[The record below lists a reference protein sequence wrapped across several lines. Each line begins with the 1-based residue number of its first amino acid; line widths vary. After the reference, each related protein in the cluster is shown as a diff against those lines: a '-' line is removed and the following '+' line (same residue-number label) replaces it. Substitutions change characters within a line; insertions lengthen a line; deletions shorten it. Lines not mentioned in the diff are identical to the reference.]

1 MKSVSRTLYP
11 LLVAFLLSACF
22 WNDDVRTDQVGIV
35 SDGGRLATNCLAPG
49 IYSDAGFFT
58 NLLEVPISTLTF
70 EVSDTSVATQDTQI
84 VGVTVAVQA
93 RRKSDCPSV
102 QNLLTNWPSLLDDQ
116 VLITTVS
123 ATTSE
128 AIKVGTRAMTLEQL
142 LNDRNGLS
150 TTIVDS
156 LTPDAAKYSVEI
168 INVSIK
174 DIALDPAYEQKLRDK
189 AAITVDIEIAQR
201 QQALIET
208 QAETDRIEQEQRNA
222 VLAAQLTAEQA
233 QTAIE
238 VEVASREGEKIA
250 AENQVYQD
258 NERAYELARLNAWER
273 ILGDKA
279 TIYFVQPGMDFN
291 LFLSGTP
298 MPVVQTQNTTP

>member
-1 MKSVSRTLYP
+1 MMFARRVIGPVLA
-11 LLVAFLLSACF
+11 AFLLTACF
-22 WNDDVRTDQVGIV
+22 WNDDVRTDQIGIV
-35 SDGGRLATNCLAPG
+35 SDGGRLAANCLGPG

-58 NLLEVPISTLTF
+58 DLLEVPISTLTF
-70 EVSDTSVATQDTQI
+70 EVSDSSVATKDTQI

-102 QNLLTNWPSLLDDQ
+102 QNFLTNWPGLLDDQ
-116 VLITTVS
+116 VLIQTVS

-128 AIKVGTRAMTLEQL
+128 AIKVGTREMTLEQL

-150 TTIVDS
+150 TSIVNS

-168 INVSIK
+168 VNVSIK
-174 DIALDPAYEQKLRDK
+174 DISLDPAYEQKLRDK

-201 QQALIET
+201 QQALIQT

-222 VLAAQLTAEQA
+222 VLAAQLVAEQA

-238 VEVASREGEKIA
+238 VEIASREGEKIA
-250 AENQVYQD
+250 AQNEVYQD
-258 NERAYELARLNAWER
+258 NERAYELARLDAWER

-291 LFLSGTP
+291 VFLSGTP
-298 MPVVQTQNTTP
+298 MPVIPATEP